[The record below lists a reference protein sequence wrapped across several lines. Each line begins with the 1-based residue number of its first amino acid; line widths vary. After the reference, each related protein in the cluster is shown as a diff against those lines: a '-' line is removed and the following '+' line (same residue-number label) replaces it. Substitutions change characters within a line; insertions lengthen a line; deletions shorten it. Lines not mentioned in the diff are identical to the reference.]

1 MGINEVIGVEEVIW
15 KGQADIGSGVRA
27 SFKNLYNFGGSGD
40 EKVGRNV
47 TKAGH
52 WTAC

>member
-27 SFKNLYNFGGSGD
+27 SFKNLYTFGDSED
-40 EKVGRNV
+40 EKVGGTV
-47 TKAGH
+47 TKAAH